1 MTAFVYVLSM
11 ETKAI
16 TSIYEI
22 KKGRTKSMVRATSM
36 KAMADWAKDNGV
48 KSWSTGWMY
57 SAVQLEQFKSL
68 PVVA

>member
-1 MTAFVYVLSM
+1 M
-11 ETKAI
+11 ETEAI

-22 KKGRTKSMVRATSM
+22 KKGRTRSMVRATSM

-57 SAVQLEQFKSL
+57 SAAEMSKYESL